1 MQSTLKNR
9 TLFCR
14 DNLDILRGIN
24 SNSIDLIYLDPPFNT
39 KKVFQAP
46 IGTTSEGA
54 SFKDIWK
61 MEDTKEEWHG
71 LIAEQ
76 NPSLYEYLNGISTI
90 GDKSNKYYLIYMAMR
105 LIEMQRILKDTGS
118 IYLHCDPT
126 MSHFLKLLM
135 DVIFRHENFRNEIVW
150 CYSGGG
156 SPKKDF
162 GKKHDLI
169 LRYSKTDQHIFHAD
183 SIRIPYNL
191 DTEKYQSPKAWGSH
205 KGIDRL
211 YSPNPKGKVPEDW
224 WTISPINSKAKERMG
239 YPTQKPLALLERI
252 IKASS
257 NEGEIV
263 LDPFCGCAS
272 TCIASELLNRQWIGI
287 DVSEKAY
294 ELVKQRLIKEVSY
307 DLFKYKN
314 PIIYRK
320 DIPQRTD
327 LAKITFRKP
336 KSNTDCMENKR
347 ASVKGV
353 MYSLSIA
360 IWKRITSFPNP
371 KGGEITRATYNSY
384 VLLATESKEIERW
397 NIYSKNSN
405 HSRLRI
411 KELLE

>member
-1 MQSTLKNR
+1 MQQTTLKNR

-14 DNLDILRGIN
+14 DNLDVLRGIN
-24 SNSIDLIYLDPPFNT
+24 TNSIDLIYLDPPFNK

-46 IGTTSEGA
+46 IGSTSEGA
-54 SFKDIWK
+54 NFKDIWK

-76 NPSLYEYLNGISTI
+76 NPSLYSYLSGISDI

-135 DVIFRHENFRNEIVW
+135 DVIFGYENFRNEIIW

-162 GKKHDLI
+162 PSKHDLI
-169 LRYSKTDQHIFHAD
+169 LRYSKTNQYIFNAD

-191 DTEKYQSPKAWGSH
+191 DTGKYRSPKAWGSH
-205 KGIDRL
+205 KGVDRV

-224 WTISPINSKAKERMG
+224 WDISPINSQAKERMG
-239 YPTQKPLALLERI
+239 YPTQKPVTLLERI

-257 NEGEIV
+257 SEGDIV

-272 TCIASELLNRQWIGI
+272 TCVASERLNRHWIGI

-294 ELVKQRLIKEVSY
+294 ELVQKRLSQEVAPQD

-314 PIIYRK
+314 KIIYRK

-327 LAKITFRKP
+327 IAKPSLKKTEIKHQLYGKQEGKCNGCRVLFEYRNLEVDHIVP
-336 KSNTDCMENKR
+336 R
-347 ASVKGV
+347 A
-353 MYSLSIA
+353 
-360 IWKRITSFPNP
+360 
-371 KGGEITRATYNSY
+371 KGGGDNESNLQ
-384 VLLATESKEIERW
+384 LLCSSC
-397 NIYSKNSN
+397 N
-405 HSRLRI
+405 RI
-411 KELLE
+411 KGDRPMEFLLSELKEFRGSS